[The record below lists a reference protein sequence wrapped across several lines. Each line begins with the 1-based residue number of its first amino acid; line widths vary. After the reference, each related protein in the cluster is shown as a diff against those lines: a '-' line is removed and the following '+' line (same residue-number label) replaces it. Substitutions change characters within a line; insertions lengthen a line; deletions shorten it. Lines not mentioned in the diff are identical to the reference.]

1 MKRLINLSVLLLTI
15 SSFAQAP
22 LEKGKI
28 QLNAGFGTSNWSTPI
43 YFGADYMI
51 SNPITVGL
59 EASYQS
65 YTTYGIKSTIIGLQ
79 ANGNYH
85 FNELLEISNEWDAYA
100 GLNLNY
106 YNWKFKDSD
115 TNTYLVDDE
124 PFGVGV
130 QIGGRYFFNEKFA
143 INLELRSGNVTTGGK
158 IGITY
163 LLN

>member
-51 SNPITVGL
+51 SNPITIGL

-115 TNTYLVDDE
+115 TNTHLVDDE

-143 INLELRSGNVTTGGK
+143 VNLEFRSGNVTTGGK

>member
-1 MKRLINLSVLLLTI
+1 MKKLINLSMLLLTLF
-15 SSFAQAP
+15 SFAQSS

-43 YFGADYMI
+43 YVGADYTI
-51 SNPITVGL
+51 SNSITVGL

-65 YTTYGIKSTIIGLQ
+65 YTTYGVKSTILGFQ

-85 FNELLEISNEWDAYA
+85 FNEIFELPNEWDVYA

-106 YNWKFKDSD
+106 YSWKFKDSD
-115 TNTYLVDDE
+115 ANTFLVDDE
-124 PFGVGV
+124 PFGVGI

-143 INLELRSGNVTTGGK
+143 RNLELRTGNITTGGK